1 MKKDSIEV
9 LVIEDDS
16 MTSSVILEFMTLDE
30 IPAEI
35 AHSFHDA
42 LQKFKHKNYRVVI
55 LDNKLGD
62 GEGIALCELFKEI
75 SPTVT
80 MFLFAGDSESVKKKA
95 LALGVREVLQKAS
108 LRRARA
114 LASRARSRRPKSIHA
129 ARDRPQF
136 LRE

>member
-9 LVIEDDS
+9 LVVEDDS

-30 IPAEI
+30 IPVEI

-75 SPTVT
+75 SPAVT

-95 LALGVREVLQKAS
+95 LALGVREVLQKPYDLAK
-108 LRRARA
+108 LTNLVKTA
-114 LASRARSRRPKSIHA
+114 LQEKT
-129 ARDRPQF
+129 
-136 LRE
+136 